1 MKALTSN
8 TVGANVTATAYID
21 VSGGTNIQYQ
31 TSGYASSGATAMQY
45 KGLFSSVPHQVKNLL
60 FFLLL
65 ASATATAQSNQVSV
79 VGVGNFNPVTY
90 IYLYQPSPAVESNTV
105 GSSQKSSLGGGA
117 EYDHWFNPHQAF
129 GVRYEQNPSD
139 GKLLGAVN
147 RKWYIWPQMRMELLG
162 MFTEEVKV
170 NRFTEQA
177 NRFTSFI
184 QEGAGAVVTHED
196 DKGDKSAAGVSHS
209 LAFAAGGGTD
219 YWVND
224 KLAVRI
230 SSTIIAAQTGCYDDP
245 TCRPTWGLS
254 HDFEAGFSWKW

>member
-1 MKALTSN
+1 
-8 TVGANVTATAYID
+8 
-21 VSGGTNIQYQ
+21 
-31 TSGYASSGATAMQY
+31 MQY